1 MHEELEFC
9 KRQFAQSGYPHS
21 LIDLK
26 INQTVTAMLG
36 YSKKEVQEQEQL
48 SNTWIVLHLPWSGEA
63 AAKEIEKVRNLL
75 PRSVI
80 RISVAYQTTKF
91 RSLLPSFHPKTET
104 SLNRTM
110 LQSDLVYKYTCSKC
124 QKVYI
129 GETKRRLCLRA
140 KEHGRKSSPMSGHL
154 SKCGADF
161 DPDGFKIVTRGL
173 KGSTARKK
181 YETLYIKFFS
191 RINKTMNICEV
202 SRDLTMF

>member
-1 MHEELEFC
+1 M
-9 KRQFAQSGYPHS
+9 
-21 LIDLK
+21 
-26 INQTVTAMLG
+26 
-36 YSKKEVQEQEQL
+36 
-48 SNTWIVLHLPWSGEA
+48 
-63 AAKEIEKVRNLL
+63 
-75 PRSVI
+75 
-80 RISVAYQTTKF
+80 
-91 RSLLPSFHPKTET
+91 HPKTET

-154 SKCGADF
+154 AKCGADF